1 MSEKV
6 EIKAMENGPLL
17 ISGQATVTDAD
28 GNVSET
34 QGSMVALC
42 RCGQSANKPFCDG
55 SHAKESFVAS
65 ETLIAVPVEG

>member
-6 EIKAMENGPLL
+6 EIKVLENGPML
-17 ISGQATVTDAD
+17 ISGTATVTDAE

-55 SHAKESFVAS
+55 AHKNASFEAS
-65 ETLIAVPVEG
+65 EVVISVQ

>member
-17 ISGQATVTDAD
+17 ISGQATVTDTD

-55 SHAKESFVAS
+55 SHKNAGFEAS
-65 ETLIAVPVEG
+65 ETLITLQSV

>member
-1 MSEKV
+1 MSDKV
-6 EIKAMENGPLL
+6 EIKVLENGPLL
-17 ISGQATVTDAD
+17 ISGTATVTDAE

-55 SHAKESFVAS
+55 THKNAGFEAS
-65 ETLIAVPVEG
+65 EGVISVQ

>member
-6 EIKAMENGPLL
+6 EIKVLENGPLL
-17 ISGQATVTDAD
+17 ISGTATVTDAE

-55 SHAKESFVAS
+55 THKNAGFEAS
-65 ETLIAVPVEG
+65 EAVISVQ